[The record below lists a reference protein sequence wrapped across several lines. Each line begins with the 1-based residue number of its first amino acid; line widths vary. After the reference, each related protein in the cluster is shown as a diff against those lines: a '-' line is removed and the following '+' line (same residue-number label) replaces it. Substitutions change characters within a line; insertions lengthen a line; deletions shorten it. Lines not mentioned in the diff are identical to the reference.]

1 MYIVDDF
8 KAKMLLK
15 TNILNLKRININ
27 VDEKKLLIRNYN
39 DLIMNIQIKI
49 KDNVDV

>member
-1 MYIVDDF
+1 
-8 KAKMLLK
+8 MLFDI
-15 TNILNLKRININ
+15 NILNLKYININ
-27 VDEKKLLIRNYN
+27 VNEEKLLIRNYN

>member
-27 VDEKKLLIRNYN
+27 VDARKRLIRNYN